1 MSNNR
6 VLLETKHLPYVYEDR
21 ALHTL
26 ICFHT
31 SRGFI
36 QVKIKIYNG
45 CYVSTV
51 CPTFKIGLSRR
62 NAAKVRRDKM
72 I

>member
-51 CPTFKIGLSRR
+51 CAQHLKWDFLEGMPRR
-62 NAAKVRRDKM
+62 CEETK
-72 I
+72 